1 VIKKI
6 VILSLLL
13 FSAGVFLFSENTD
26 LKNISFQ
33 SDQVEDELLSSLLN
47 EMNHEELLGQVLMLG
62 YMGEE
67 ASPVILEW
75 ISEHKIGG
83 IKVFG
88 WNANNL
94 SVLADTIG
102 IMQKAALAT
111 PLGIPLIVA
120 TDQEGGWVRH
130 VKGATSITPGNMAIG
145 ASGLPYDAY
154 QTGLYIGRELRS
166 LGINMNFAPT
176 VDVYLNPLADVVG
189 PRAFSNNPVQT
200 GTLGTA
206 FFKGMDDAGVIS
218 TAKHF
223 PGHGNA
229 DKDSHGTLP
238 IINSDKEFLESN
250 DLIPYKMM
258 IQEGL
263 PAIMAG
269 HLAFPHITGNDIPAT
284 LNPVFLREILRE
296 EMGFEG
302 LIITDDM
309 VMQGAQRNR
318 TLAQAC
324 EESLRAGSDL
334 LLVSRTPR
342 EHEKIWDTL
351 SKLIYEDEEFYQIV
365 YQAAE
370 HVLRTKVQYLKRED
384 AVPYIPEYKTDRST
398 IPATGSKDFFFNQ
411 AARSTTLI
419 RKNTIPLSENSSV
432 LIAGMFSEF
441 RYKGRDF
448 FPDSK
453 ILRIPYSFDSK
464 EKWEIVD
471 SILEQADS
479 YDSIIFSLSRYQD
492 LRVLKELS
500 SLADQVVILSSLTP
514 IYLND
519 LPWIRDAVAVY
530 GTGEESFTAGFAAI
544 RGDFTPTGKL
554 PIPIDMP
561 IPLEE

>member
-1 VIKKI
+1 MVNKTL
-6 VILSLLL
+6 ILSLLL
-13 FSAGVFLFSENTD
+13 FSAGVFLFSENTE
-26 LKNISFQ
+26 LKNITFQ
-33 SDQVEDELLSSLLN
+33 NERPEEELVSSLLN
-47 EMNHEELLGQVLMLG
+47 EMNREELLGQVLMLG
-62 YMGEE
+62 YMGEV
-67 ASPVILEW
+67 ASPVIMEW

-94 SVLADTIG
+94 SVLAETIG
-102 IMQKAALAT
+102 TMQKAALAT

-189 PRAFSNNPVQT
+189 PRAFSDNPLQT

-238 IINSDKEFLESN
+238 IINSDKKFLETN
-250 DLIPYKMM
+250 DLVPYKMM
-258 IQEGL
+258 IKEGL

-269 HLAFPHITGNDIPAT
+269 HLAFPNITGNNIPAT
-284 LNPVFLREILRE
+284 LNPVFLKEILRE

-318 TLAQAC
+318 TLSQAC

-334 LLVSRTPR
+334 LLVSRNPQ
-342 EHEKIWDTL
+342 EHEKIWESL
-351 SKLIYEDEEFYQIV
+351 SKLIYEDEDFYNVV

-370 HVLRTKVQYLKRED
+370 HVLKTKVQYLKRED
-384 AVPYIPEYKTDRST
+384 AVPYIPEYVTDSST
-398 IPATGSKDFFFNQ
+398 IPAAGSKDFFFDQ
-411 AARSTTLI
+411 AARGTTLI
-419 RKNTIPLSENSSV
+419 RKETIPLSKNSSV

-448 FPDSK
+448 YPDSR
-453 ILRIPYSFDSK
+453 ILRIPYSFDTD
-464 EKWEIVD
+464 EKWDIVD
-471 SILEQADS
+471 SILALSDS

-492 LRVLKELS
+492 LRILKELS
-500 SLADQVVILSSLTP
+500 SLADKIIILSSLTP
-514 IYLND
+514 IYLNE
-519 LPWIRDAVAVY
+519 LPWVKDAVAVY

-554 PIPIDMP
+554 PIPM
-561 IPLEE
+561 E